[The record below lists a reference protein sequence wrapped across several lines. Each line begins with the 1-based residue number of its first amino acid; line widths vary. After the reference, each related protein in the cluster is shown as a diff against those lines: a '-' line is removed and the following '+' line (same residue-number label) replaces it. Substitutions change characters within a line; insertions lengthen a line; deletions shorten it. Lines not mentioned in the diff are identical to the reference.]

1 MTECPAPPP
10 PPASP
15 SLDPVLP
22 APALPEPSLQ
32 PPAPE
37 SGTRPAPSYLGSDWT
52 SPRFPAPVPRRLL
65 TPSAVMPAR
74 HLPWLCCQRN
84 WPGLAP
90 LWALEG
96 GALTGE
102 GRANQVRQMKSA
114 GRGGGRGQ
122 GERRVASR
130 DTWAQ
135 HGGGEGAGLWDHR
148 GAAPHRQLWRKEGW
162 KGCFPGLSLCR
173 QRDEHQA
180 PWD

>member
-1 MTECPAPPP
+1 M
-10 PPASP
+10 
-15 SLDPVLP
+15 LP

-122 GERRVASR
+122 GERRVLSTKWPR
-130 DTWAQ
+130 
-135 HGGGEGAGLWDHR
+135 
-148 GAAPHRQLWRKEGW
+148 RQI
-162 KGCFPGLSLCR
+162 SLC
-173 QRDEHQA
+173 HPPSPCINPA
-180 PWD
+180 PCPLPTLKHSLNTHKHHTPTSCSMGTQDL